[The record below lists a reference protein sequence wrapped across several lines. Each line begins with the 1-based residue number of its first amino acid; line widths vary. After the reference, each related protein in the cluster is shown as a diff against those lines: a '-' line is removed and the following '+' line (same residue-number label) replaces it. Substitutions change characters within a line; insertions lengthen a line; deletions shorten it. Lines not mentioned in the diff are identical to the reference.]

1 MTESTDHQSHLK
13 QLAEQQASLS
23 KEIESKRNLLLKV
36 TGAIEY
42 LTEIGVTLPKEE
54 ETTPEPEAEPEAP
67 SEPEVVE

>member
-1 MTESTDHQSHLK
+1 MSEVVDHQTHLK
-13 QLAEQQASLS
+13 SLAEQQVALS
-23 KEIESKRNLLLKV
+23 KEIESKKSLLLKV

-54 ETTPEPEAEPEAP
+54 ETTPEAP

>member
-1 MTESTDHQSHLK
+1 MAEEIDHSTHLK
-13 QLAEQQASLS
+13 SLANQQLALS
-23 KEIESKRNLLLKV
+23 QEIEKKKTLLMKV

-54 ETTPEPEAEPEAP
+54 ETTPEAP

>member
-1 MTESTDHQSHLK
+1 MAEVPDHQTHLK
-13 QLAEQQASLS
+13 SLADQQVTLS
-23 KEIESKRNLLLKV
+23 REIETKKNLLLKV

-54 ETTPEPEAEPEAP
+54 ETTPKAP

>member
-1 MTESTDHQSHLK
+1 MTEGIDHQTHLK
-13 QLAEQQASLS
+13 SLADQQLALS
-23 KEIESKRNLLLKV
+23 KEIETKRNLLMKV

-54 ETTPEPEAEPEAP
+54 ETTPEPP

>member
-13 QLAEQQASLS
+13 QLAEQQAALS

-42 LTEIGVTLPKEE
+42 LTEIGVTIPKEE
-54 ETTPEPEAEPEAP
+54 ETTPEPEAETP

>member
-1 MTESTDHQSHLK
+1 MAEVPDHQTHLK
-13 QLAEQQASLS
+13 SLVEQQVTLS

-54 ETTPEPEAEPEAP
+54 ETTPEAP

>member
-1 MTESTDHQSHLK
+1 MRRNQ
-13 QLAEQQASLS
+13 QLALS
-23 KEIESKRNLLLKV
+23 NEIEKKKNLLMKV

-54 ETTPEPEAEPEAP
+54 ETTPEPEAP

>member
-1 MTESTDHQSHLK
+1 MTEGIDHQTHLK
-13 QLAEQQASLS
+13 SLADQQLALS
-23 KEIESKRNLLLKV
+23 KEIETKRNLLMKV

-54 ETTPEPEAEPEAP
+54 TTPEPKAP

>member
-1 MTESTDHQSHLK
+1 MAEIPDHSTHLK
-13 QLAEQQASLS
+13 SLVEQQVALS
-23 KEIESKRNLLLKV
+23 REIETKRNLLMKV

-54 ETTPEPEAEPEAP
+54 ETTPEAP

>member
-1 MTESTDHQSHLK
+1 MTEGIDHSTHLK
-13 QLAEQQASLS
+13 SLADQQVALS
-23 KEIESKRNLLLKV
+23 NEIEKKRNLLMKV

-54 ETTPEPEAEPEAP
+54 EKTPETP

>member
-1 MTESTDHQSHLK
+1 MAEVPDHSTHLK
-13 QLAEQQASLS
+13 SLVDQQVALS
-23 KEIESKRNLLLKV
+23 QEIESKKNLLMKV

-54 ETTPEPEAEPEAP
+54 ETTPEPEAP

>member
-1 MTESTDHQSHLK
+1 MAEVPDHQTHLK
-13 QLAEQQASLS
+13 SLADHQVALS
-23 KEIESKRNLLLKV
+23 NEIEKKKNLLMKV

-54 ETTPEPEAEPEAP
+54 ETTPKAP

>member
-1 MTESTDHQSHLK
+1 MAEGIDHSTHLK
-13 QLAEQQASLS
+13 SLADQQVALS
-23 KEIESKRNLLLKV
+23 QEIEKKRNLLMKV

-54 ETTPEPEAEPEAP
+54 EEATPEPETP

>member
-1 MTESTDHQSHLK
+1 MAEVTDHQSHLK
-13 QLAEQQASLS
+13 SLADQQVALS
-23 KEIESKRNLLLKV
+23 NEIEKKKNLLMKV

-54 ETTPEPEAEPEAP
+54 ETTPETP

>member
-1 MTESTDHQSHLK
+1 MAEGIDHSTHLK
-13 QLAEQQASLS
+13 SLADQQVALS
-23 KEIESKRNLLLKV
+23 NESEKKKNLLMKV

-54 ETTPEPEAEPEAP
+54 ETTPEAP

>member
-1 MTESTDHQSHLK
+1 MAEVIDHQTHLK
-13 QLAEQQASLS
+13 SLVDQQATLS
-23 KEIESKRNLLLKV
+23 QEIDSKRNLLLKV

-54 ETTPEPEAEPEAP
+54 EATPEPEAP

>member
-1 MTESTDHQSHLK
+1 MAEGIDHSTHLK
-13 QLAEQQASLS
+13 SLVEQQVALS
-23 KEIESKRNLLLKV
+23 NEVETKKNLLMKV

-54 ETTPEPEAEPEAP
+54 EKTSKSS